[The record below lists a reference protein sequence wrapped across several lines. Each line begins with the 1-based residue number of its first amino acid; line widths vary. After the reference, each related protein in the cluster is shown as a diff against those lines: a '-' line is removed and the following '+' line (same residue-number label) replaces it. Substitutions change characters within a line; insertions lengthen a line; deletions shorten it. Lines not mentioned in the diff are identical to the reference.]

1 MLITGAQ
8 LKAAR
13 ALAGMTQ
20 RELAEKA
27 KLNMDTIGAMEARGD
42 GMLRSSLGTVRA
54 VQTALEAAG
63 VEFLNGDSPGVR
75 LKPSKG

>member
-8 LKAAR
+8 LRAAR

-20 RELAEKA
+20 TELANQA
-27 KLNMDTIGAMEARGD
+27 GLDPSTIVDMEARG
-42 GMLRSSLGTVRA
+42 GEMLRSSLATVQA
-54 VQTALEAAG
+54 VQKVLETAG
-63 VEFLNGDSPGVR
+63 VEFLDGDSPGVR